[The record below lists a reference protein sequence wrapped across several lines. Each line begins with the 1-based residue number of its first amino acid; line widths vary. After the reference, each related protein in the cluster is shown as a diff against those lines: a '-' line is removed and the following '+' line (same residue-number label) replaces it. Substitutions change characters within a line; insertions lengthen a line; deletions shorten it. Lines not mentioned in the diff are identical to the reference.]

1 MAEMIKVKAEL
12 IYYSPSGGQMKQND
26 TTRSA
31 VKKVSTNEKKR
42 RNNVEWVGLKAG
54 LINYVRNSA
63 PPN

>member
-31 VKKVSTNEKKR
+31 VKKVSTNEKK
-42 RNNVEWVGLKAG
+42 A
-54 LINYVRNSA
+54 A
-63 PPN
+63 